1 MKKSCQRRPITPR
14 VPMIVVMH
22 NIPDLSLTER
32 LSVEAFAGGYAHV
45 DHFDNLAD
53 CRDIL
58 TMAATERKDKQAL
71 AVAVSSYQTLI
82 SIRERHKRTGKFG
95 ATGDELTI
103 LRKLANESESFW
115 KRQGGGTFHRHYIAL
130 KQARKQQ
137 KEGEQV

>member
-1 MKKSCQRRPITPR
+1 MKKRCHRSPITPR

-32 LSVEAFAGGYAHV
+32 LSVEAFVGGYAHV

-58 TMAATERKDKQAL
+58 TLAATDRKDKRAL
-71 AVAVSSYQTLI
+71 SVALYSYKALI
-82 SIRERHKRTGKFG
+82 SIRERHERTGKFFASG
-95 ATGDELTI
+95 CELQS
-103 LRKLANESESFW
+103 LRALVNESESFW
-115 KRQGGGTFHRHYIAL
+115 KRQGGGTFQRHYIAL